1 MLEKAVKQA
10 FVCYGGY
17 MKRSSTTNMTQGNP
31 TMLLLSFAVPMF
43 IGNIFQ
49 QMYSL
54 ADSIIVGQFLGS
66 SALAAIGTTGS
77 VTFLFF
83 SICNGIASGSGI
95 VASQCYGAGDPAQ
108 TKRAIANAAYI
119 MFIASMVMS
128 VVSYIA
134 APWALTVMGTPAE
147 ILPDAVVYMRMSCIG
162 VPLVAVYN
170 YSSSMLRA
178 LGDSRTP
185 LYFLIVSCILNI
197 GLDLL
202 CVYVWEMGVFGA
214 ALATIIA
221 QVIAGLGCLLYA
233 VRSNPYF
240 HLSRED
246 FTPDKQIIGRA
257 VRLGLPLAMQWSM
270 VALSTS
276 ALQAF
281 VNSFGADAMAAFTA
295 ANRVEHL
302 VHLPYGSISA
312 ALATYAGQNYGA
324 GNIGRVKDGLKHG
337 MLISAVFT
345 AVIMVAYQLFSE
357 PIMRM
362 LVKETAVIEIGA
374 QALRLTSWFYIFLA
388 LINMCRGILNG
399 IGDALFAFI
408 NGVVEVICRIGLPML
423 VVLIPG
429 VGMWGIWWTAGVT
442 WAISGL
448 SCLLRYFTW
457 RRKVSAKLA
466 A

>member
-1 MLEKAVKQA
+1 MR
-10 FVCYGGY
+10 
-17 MKRSSTTNMTQGNP
+17 RSSTTNMTQGNP
-31 TMLLLSFAVPMF
+31 TKLLLSFAVPML

-49 QMYSL
+49 QAYSL

-95 VASQCYGAGDPAQ
+95 VTSQYYGAGDSVQ

-119 MFIASMVMS
+119 MLVASLVMS
-128 VVSYIA
+128 VIAYIA
-134 APWALTVMGTPAE
+134 APWALAVMKTPAD

-185 LYFLIVSCILNI
+185 LYFLIFACILNI

-202 CVYVWEMGVFGA
+202 CVNVWGMDVFGA

-221 QVIAGLGCLLYA
+221 QIIAGVGCMLYA
-233 VRSNPYF
+233 LKCNPYF
-240 HLSRED
+240 RLTRED
-246 FTPDKQIIGRA
+246 FTPDWRVIGKS

-295 ANRVEHL
+295 TNRVENL
-302 VHLPYGSISA
+302 VHMPYGSISA

-324 GNIGRVKDGLKHG
+324 GNLHRVKDGLKHG

-345 AVIMVAYQLFSE
+345 VVIMTVYQLFSE
-357 PIMRM
+357 PIMR
-362 LVKETAVIEIGA
+362 LFVKETVVIDIGA

-429 VGMWGIWWTAGVT
+429 VGIWGIWWTAGVT

-448 SCLLRYFTW
+448 SCLMRYFAW
-457 RRKVSAKLA
+457 RRTVSARLA
-466 A
+466 T

>member
-1 MLEKAVKQA
+1 MR
-10 FVCYGGY
+10 
-17 MKRSSTTNMTQGNP
+17 RSSTTNMTQGNP
-31 TMLLLSFAVPMF
+31 TKLLLSFAVPML

-49 QMYSL
+49 QAYSL

-95 VASQCYGAGDPAQ
+95 VTSQYYGAGDSVQ

-119 MFIASMVMS
+119 MLVASLVMS
-128 VVSYIA
+128 VIAYIA
-134 APWALTVMGTPAE
+134 APWALAVMKTPKD

-185 LYFLIVSCILNI
+185 LYFLIFACILNI

-202 CVYVWEMGVFGA
+202 CVNVWGMDVFGA

-221 QVIAGLGCLLYA
+221 QIIAGVGCMLYA
-233 VRSNPYF
+233 LKYNPYF
-240 HLSRED
+240 RLTRED
-246 FTPDKQIIGRA
+246 FTPDWRVIGKS

-295 ANRVEHL
+295 TNRVENL
-302 VHLPYGSISA
+302 VHMPYGSISA

-324 GNIGRVKDGLKHG
+324 GNLHRVKDGLKHG

-345 AVIMVAYQLFSE
+345 VVIMTVYQLFSE
-357 PIMRM
+357 PIMR
-362 LVKETAVIEIGA
+362 LFVKETVVIDIGA

-429 VGMWGIWWTAGVT
+429 VGIWGIWWTAGVT

-448 SCLLRYFTW
+448 SCLMRYFAW
-457 RRKVSAKLA
+457 RRTVSVRLA

>member
-1 MLEKAVKQA
+1 MR
-10 FVCYGGY
+10 
-17 MKRSSTTNMTQGNP
+17 RSSTTNMTQGNP
-31 TMLLLSFAVPMF
+31 TKLLLSFAVPML

-49 QMYSL
+49 QAYSL

-95 VASQCYGAGDPAQ
+95 VTSQYYGAGDSVQ

-119 MFIASMVMS
+119 MLVASLVMS
-128 VVSYIA
+128 VIAYIA
-134 APWALTVMGTPAE
+134 APWALAVMKTPAD

-185 LYFLIVSCILNI
+185 LYFLIFACILNI

-202 CVYVWEMGVFGA
+202 CVNVWGMDVFGA

-221 QVIAGLGCLLYA
+221 QIIAGVGCMLYA
-233 VRSNPYF
+233 LKCNPYF
-240 HLSRED
+240 RLTRED
-246 FTPDKQIIGRA
+246 FTPDWRVIGKS

-295 ANRVEHL
+295 TNRVENL
-302 VHLPYGSISA
+302 VHMPYGSISA

-324 GNIGRVKDGLKHG
+324 GNLHRVKDGLKHG

-345 AVIMVAYQLFSE
+345 VVIMTVYQLFSE
-357 PIMRM
+357 PIMR
-362 LVKETAVIEIGA
+362 LFVKETVVIDIGA

-429 VGMWGIWWTAGVT
+429 VGIWGIWWTAGVT

-448 SCLLRYFTW
+448 SCLMRYFAW
-457 RRKVSAKLA
+457 RRTVSVRLA